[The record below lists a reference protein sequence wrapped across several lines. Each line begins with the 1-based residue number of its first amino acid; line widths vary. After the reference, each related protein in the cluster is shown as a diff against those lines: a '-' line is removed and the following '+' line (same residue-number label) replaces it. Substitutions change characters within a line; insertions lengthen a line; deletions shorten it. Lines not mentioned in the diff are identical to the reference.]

1 MTRKLIHFDPN
12 QLLGLCQVI
21 KVAGQQADESMN
33 ARLLSKIGG
42 EDPPTDEALV
52 DIPEE

>member
-1 MTRKLIHFDPN
+1 MMKNKPIDVDPS

-52 DIPEE
+52 DIPE